1 MTHSGGDLLWK
12 ICSRCHGL
20 VVIFQIWWLVVV
32 EYGCTWESGCR
43 SIFCTN
49 NLKVN
54 SSPLDP
60 WSQNTEYKNT
70 SITCNGS
77 FATFT
82 PTWCFDWCFCLY
94 EYHIGFLMR
103 QNRTSKIFVRFCSS
117 QVSAHVWWDSIF
129 CMILQ
134 LSAAA

>member
-43 SIFCTN
+43 SIFCTD

-54 SSPLDP
+54 SSPPDP
-60 WSQNTEYKNT
+60 WSQNTEYK
-70 SITCNGS
+70 
-77 FATFT
+77 AFT
-82 PTWCFDWCFCLY
+82 KYRAHFPLFICCHFFPTQCRSSLGTYF
-94 EYHIGFLMR
+94 FL
-103 QNRTSKIFVRFCSS
+103 KFKS
-117 QVSAHVWWDSIF
+117 QIYSTW
-129 CMILQ
+129 
-134 LSAAA
+134 